1 MPTNLCGV
9 GSASVTKSE
18 VYFDWILPQS
28 QKAARPAVLRAAENM
43 IFFCLHVLDIQVT
56 SRESVSSAYPL
67 CCFPTTAKH
76 FYSVPPPAA
85 PIAAAALTAQNWQDD
100 GSFQSAAAVA
110 GGSASPGSQLPGGG
124 CSITTRTEVAEVAV
138 QSLSNAAVLRPTAN
152 FWNLLRKTTRWWQGR
167 GQLWSL
173 SRFLC
178 SKRFAAMCRFVQVKS
193 KNVTEM
199 RGMLKILVF
208 FISSVHF

>member
-1 MPTNLCGV
+1 MLWVSPLMPTNLCAV

-18 VYFDWILPQS
+18 VCFDSVLPQRY
-28 QKAARPAVLRAAENM
+28 KAARPALLRAAENI
-43 IFFCLHVLDIQVT
+43 IFFCLRVLDIQVT

-85 PIAAAALTAQNWQDD
+85 PAAAAAALTAQNWQDD
-100 GSFQSAAAVA
+100 GSFQSSATVA
-110 GGSASPGSQLPGGG
+110 GGSASLGSQLPGGG
-124 CSITTRTEVAEVAV
+124 CSITTCTEVAEVAV

-178 SKRFAAMCRFVQVKS
+178 SKGFAAMC
-193 KNVTEM
+193 
-199 RGMLKILVF
+199 
-208 FISSVHF
+208 